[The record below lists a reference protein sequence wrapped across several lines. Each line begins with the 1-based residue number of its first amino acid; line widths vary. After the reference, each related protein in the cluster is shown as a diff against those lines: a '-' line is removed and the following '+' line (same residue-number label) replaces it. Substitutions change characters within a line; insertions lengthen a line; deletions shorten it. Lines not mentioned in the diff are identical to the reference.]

1 MLIEKGFLRSYNK
14 CVFCV
19 MDILKICEKYVKNNT
34 ISIATAHIFNYNGY
48 NRTNGGKKNEIC
60 DFSKSW

>member
-1 MLIEKGFLRSYNK
+1 MDIPEICVK
-14 CVFCV
+14 CVKII
-19 MDILKICEKYVKNNT
+19 ILMIE
-34 ISIATAHIFNYNGY
+34 TARIFHYNGY